1 MTMKRYSRHISAL
14 RFPLILAGLFVVQNQ
29 IFNTLVHLPYNPFI
43 FQFIFITFL
52 LGFVLYGSSVLF
64 KKFGRFIYLIVAS
77 SAVAFLFLSQYLYFS
92 YFGGFMQAS
101 TLKYAEQTSSIKSTI
116 SGLITPIIL
125 VFLLQFFVIFAW
137 VYFEEKKKIQRVIL
151 QGKQRA
157 ALALVLIIA
166 GLFSYGIV
174 LFGEGNGWKKVTHF
188 SQTLREMNSFV
199 YSPNNTVGRTGI
211 FNYFAGDVIGYMFRN
226 TKLTDKD
233 FALVEIW
240 EEGKPKL
247 EQNKYFGAASGKN
260 LIILQIESLENAV
273 LFQKING
280 EEITP
285 NLNKLAKTGLYF
297 DNYYTQ
303 VGPGNTADA
312 EFVTLNS
319 LYPLTNTVAFIDF
332 AHNKYNALP
341 SLLKQ
346 NGYHAY
352 SLHADVP
359 TFWNRSNIYPG
370 LGYEKTY
377 NKADYAI
384 PKNSGFEYLSDTEFF
399 TQSLPKMSEFTSPY
413 LATFITLSSHTPF
426 IVPEKYKT
434 LVLPENTTWSET
446 QKNYLESIHYTDS
459 AIGDFIDALKTND
472 TYKNSLIAIYGD
484 HGNLGGISEV
494 LATST
499 SKIFP
504 ELRTSNVPFIIL
516 NSGLPGKTYHFPGSH
531 LDFYPTMANL
541 LGVHTA
547 STLFGKDLLDTTHR
561 VTLRNAYSRAI
572 TAILTESIAYKN
584 FTDGGKFE
592 NGECLKM
599 PEQTKIPLT
608 DCETM
613 YNEEIKATSAS
624 DLIIKGNLVSKI
636 SNS

>member
-1 MTMKRYSRHISAL
+1 MSV
-14 RFPLILAGLFVVQNQ
+14 GL
-29 IFNTLVHLPYNPFI
+29 YDNPFI
-43 FQFIFITFL
+43 FQFIIASFS
-52 LGFVLYGSSVLF
+52 LGVILYGPSALF
-64 KKFGRFIYLIVAS
+64 SRWWKYGYLFFVSLFTAW
-77 SAVAFLFLSQYLYFS
+77 LFLAQYFYFS

-101 TLKYAEQTSSIKSTI
+101 ALKYAGQTASLMNTI
-116 SGLITPIIL
+116 LTLISPVVF
-125 VFLLQFFVIFAW
+125 VFLLQFAVI
-137 VYFEEKKKIQRVIL
+137 VYALSLEKKEKITEIIFGVKNKIKYFLCLIFIGIL
-151 QGKQRA
+151 G
-157 ALALVLIIA
+157 
-166 GLFSYGIV
+166 YGFV
-174 LFGEGNGWKKVTHF
+174 LFGDGNGWKKITHF
-188 SQTLREMNSFV
+188 PQTLRELNSFI
-199 YSPNNTVGRTGI
+199 YSPNQAVQRTGI
-211 FNYFAGDVIGYMFRN
+211 FNYYASDVIGYSFRK
-226 TKLTDKD
+226 TKLTEEDVAFVLEWKD
-233 FALVEIW
+233 AVPKTNINNFF
-240 EEGKPKL
+240 GK
-247 EQNKYFGAASGKN
+247 ARGKN
-260 LIILQIESLENAV
+260 LIIIQVESLENSV

-285 NLNKLAKTGLYF
+285 NLNKLAKEGLYF

-303 VGPGNTADA
+303 VGAGNTADA
-312 EFVTLNS
+312 EFVTMNS
-319 LYPLTNTVAFIDF
+319 MYALTNTVAFVDF

-346 NGYHAY
+346 NGYSSY

-359 TFWNRSNIYPG
+359 TFWNRSNIYPA
-370 LGYEKTY
+370 LGYEKSYT
-377 NKADYAI
+377 KVDYVI
-384 PKNSGFEYLSDTEFF
+384 PKKTGFEYMPDKDFF
-399 TQSLPKMSEFTSPY
+399 TQSVSKMNGFKSPY
-413 LATFITLSSHTPF
+413 LATLITLSSHTPF

-516 NSGLPGKTYHFPGSH
+516 NSELPTKTYHFPGSH
-531 LDFYPTMANL
+531 LDFYPTMSNL
-541 LGVHTA
+541 LGIRTT
-547 STLFGKDLLDTTHR
+547 STVFGKDLLGTEHR
-561 VTLRNAYSRAI
+561 VTIRNAYTRAV
-572 TAILTESIAYKN
+572 TTILEETIAYKN
-584 FTDGGKFE
+584 FTEGGKFE